1 MNHTC
6 GWKNGWTGGG
16 MWSWSVILFRLV
28 VLLVVAISKLLKEY
42 SRVYSSTAEGVQN
55 AHSTQ

>member
-1 MNHTC
+1 
-6 GWKNGWTGGG
+6 

-42 SRVYSSTAEGVQN
+42 SRVYS
-55 AHSTQ
+55 